1 MRLDTG
7 GLICGVAAAEDFT
20 GDTWIAVAGE
30 GDLWF
35 VAATGA
41 DGVAGL
47 GTGARICLTEAL

>member
-1 MRLDTG
+1 
-7 GLICGVAAAEDFT
+7 LICGVAAAEDFT